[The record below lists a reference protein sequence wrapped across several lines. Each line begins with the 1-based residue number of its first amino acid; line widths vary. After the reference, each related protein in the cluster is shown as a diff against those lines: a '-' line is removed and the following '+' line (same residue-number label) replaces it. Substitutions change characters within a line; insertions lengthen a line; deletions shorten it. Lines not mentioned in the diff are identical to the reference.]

1 MYFAMFG
8 QMKKMLGQLDTWLEK
23 ATTNAKERGFD
34 PDVLLA
40 SRLAPDQLPLS
51 FQIIMACDTAKLGV
65 SRLTGKDAPKHED
78 NEKTVAEMRER
89 IASTIAYLGTFTE
102 KDFEDTATRSVT
114 QPRWEGRTMTGED
127 YFREHV
133 TPNFYFHAAH
143 AYALLRH
150 NGIPVGKRDY
160 LGAMTQKPA
169 PASASAS

>member
-8 QMKKMLGQLDTWLEK
+8 QMKKMLGQLDACLEK
-23 ATTNAKERGFD
+23 ATTYAKERGFD

-51 FQIIMACDTAKLGV
+51 FQIIMSCDTAKLGAA
-65 SRLTGKDAPKHED
+65 RLAGKEAPKHED
-78 NEKTVAEMRER
+78 KEKTVAELRER
-89 IASTIAYLGTFTE
+89 IASTVAYLGTFTE
-102 KDFEDTATRSVT
+102 KDFAEAATRSIT

-133 TPNFYFHAAH
+133 TPNFYFHVAT

-150 NGIPVGKRDY
+150 NGVPVGKRDY
-160 LGAMTQKPA
+160 LGAMTQKAA
-169 PASASAS
+169 PAAAAAT